1 MRTLLQ
7 KLRDQPFSFK
17 VMLVYVLSMA
27 LIILVVTS
35 QQVSRSISVMESES
49 MKSLNMLT
57 DQVSLNYTDNQ
68 KNLRQQ
74 LYNRLRTFAIPTL
87 MNRESNTSHAAL
99 RSALAQT
106 ISDSTIYDFVELE
119 LLDGSRVFARQDDSY
134 NGYTEQIRLYG
145 DSLLS
150 GDAGRR
156 GYSARWSRN
165 AELGVFYVLDV
176 YDVQPLQYVGK
187 AVFHLKSVGF
197 SLSEIYDS
205 TGMLFLDSEGNYFM
219 DVGMQVSEEDKAAIM
234 AFWKTPKSEMQMDDY
249 FLTKSIRD
257 GWTTIGYTA
266 KDTYYRMRSDAIR
279 VGVTYGCLGLLCSY
293 LIMMLLLSSLTR
305 KLKELKTSM
314 AYVSEGRFDYQI
326 EVRDDDDIAQIS
338 KAFNSMTRQ
347 IACLLEEVVEKER
360 LKNDAEMQIL
370 EYKYRA
376 LQTQIRPHFI
386 YNAFETV
393 SAMAKI
399 KGEQEIVDIIRRIS
413 KYFRTITV
421 NTTQQFL
428 TIQQEFDAL
437 ESYTEVYRIIHG
449 QALQVTF
456 SAKPAARNALIPT
469 MLVQPLVE
477 NAMEHGLR
485 TPDEISEI
493 VVHAYILDD
502 MLNISVKDN
511 GLGLT
516 DEQEAILNSNDP
528 IPGAEH
534 EGIGLE
540 NVRKRLAL
548 IYGDRAVL
556 SVHKRQEG
564 GTVSKIVM
572 PMSYTEPP
580 LPGEDQEDWL

>member
-1 MRTLLQ
+1 MKRLLQ
-7 KLRDQPFSFK
+7 NLRDQPFSKK
-17 VMLVYVLSMA
+17 VILIYVLSMT

-35 QQVSRSISVMESES
+35 QQIKRSISVMESES

-57 DQVSLNYTDNQ
+57 DQVSLNFTDNQ
-68 KNLRQQ
+68 TNLRKQ
-74 LYNRLRTFAIPTL
+74 LYNRLRTFEIPDL
-87 MNRESNTSHAAL
+87 MSRDSNTSYATL
-99 RSALAQT
+99 RDALAQT
-106 ISDSTIYDFVELE
+106 ISESTIYDFVELE
-119 LLDGSRVFARQDDSY
+119 LLDGNRIFAKRDDLSVST
-134 NGYTEQIRLYG
+134 TEQIRLYG

-156 GYSARWSRN
+156 GYSAQWSREP
-165 AELGVFYVLDV
+165 ELGVFYVLDV
-176 YDVQPLQYVGK
+176 YDVQPLRYMGK
-187 AVFHLKSVGF
+187 AVFHLNSVGF

-205 TGMLFLDSEGNYFM
+205 TGMLFLDSEGNYFT
-219 DVGMQVSEEDKAAIM
+219 DVGMPISQEDKAAIIS
-234 AFWKTPKSEMQMDDY
+234 FWNAPKSQMQTDDY
-249 FLTKSIRD
+249 FLARATRG

-266 KDTYYRMRSDAIR
+266 KDTYYQMRNDTIR
-279 VGVTYGCLGLLCSY
+279 VGVTFGCLGLLCGY
-293 LIMMLLLSSLTR
+293 LIMMVLLSSLTR
-305 KLKELKTSM
+305 KMKELKTSM
-314 AYVSEGRFDYQI
+314 DYVSKGRFDYQI
-326 EVRDDDDIAQIS
+326 EIRDNDDITQIS
-338 KAFNSMTRQ
+338 KAFNAMARQ
-347 IACLLEEVVEKER
+347 ITGLLEEVVEKER
-360 LKNDAEMQIL
+360 LKTDAEMQIL

-399 KGEQEIVDIIRRIS
+399 KGEQEIVDIIKRIS
-413 KYFRTITV
+413 KYFRAITV

-456 SAKPAARNALIPT
+456 SAKPTARDALIPT

-485 TPDEISEI
+485 TPEEISEI

-502 MLNISVKDN
+502 MLNITVKDN

-528 IPGAEH
+528 IPGGESG
-534 EGIGLE
+534 GIGLE

-548 IYGDRAVL
+548 IYGERAAL
-556 SVHKRQEG
+556 SVHKRPEG
-564 GTVSKIVM
+564 GTVSKIIM
-572 PMSYTEPP
+572 PLSYTEPP
-580 LPGEDQEDWL
+580 LPGEDPEDWL